1 MASSDAASGRRVLP
15 FPSSAAVRN
24 GHGRPS
30 SLLSSALT
38 SIQEEKTAKQKH
50 HHYENYDKPVV
61 LIGLSS
67 SPWNDELTR
76 LAVILSG
83 ALAGNDPRRLRGA
96 MDELEHSQEAGS
108 GLVGEEGGD
117 DDVGEASG
125 GAPIDD
131 SDAEDRPRGEEE
143 GKVVG
148 ISCRAS
154 PGS

>member
-1 MASSDAASGRRVLP
+1 M
-15 FPSSAAVRN
+15 
-24 GHGRPS
+24 
-30 SLLSSALT
+30 
-38 SIQEEKTAKQKH
+38 
-50 HHYENYDKPVV
+50 
-61 LIGLSS
+61 
-67 SPWNDELTR
+67 
-76 LAVILSG
+76 LSG
-83 ALAGNDPRRLRGA
+83 ALAGNDPQRLRGA